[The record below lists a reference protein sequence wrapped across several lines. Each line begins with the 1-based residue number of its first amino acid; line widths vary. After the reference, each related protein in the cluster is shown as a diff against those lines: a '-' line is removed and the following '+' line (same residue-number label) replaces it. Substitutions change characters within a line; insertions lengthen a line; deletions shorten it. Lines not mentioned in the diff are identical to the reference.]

1 MGDWVKKGKV
11 RGRITENGALEV
23 RCDGLTTQ
31 ARYYKQLLR
40 EFFRK
45 DFPPLRPGYGD
56 YDVHIV
62 MEYTGDA
69 PWMDLDNLAKA
80 LLDSLTGN
88 AFEDDHQVARLLV
101 ERRVGDRE
109 GVFIQVVAMP

>member
-1 MGDWVKKGKV
+1 MKKWVKSGKV
-11 RGRITENGALEV
+11 RGRFTDAGGLEL

-31 ARYYKQLLR
+31 TRYYKHLFR

-45 DFPPLRPGYGD
+45 DFPRIRPGYGD
-56 YDVHIV
+56 YAVQIR

-80 LLDSLTGN
+80 LLDSLSGN
-88 AFEDDHQVARLLV
+88 VFEDDHQVARLLV
-101 ERRVGDRE
+101 ERVVGERE
-109 GVFIQVVAMP
+109 GIYLHVMAMD